1 MKDEDQSPAFTTDV
15 AIASYYSTG
24 VEVDRLAATNLL
36 EFERTKHIL
45 LAHLPRSGHVIDVG
59 GGPGVYSA
67 WLAAQGYRV
76 DLIDQVPLHVEEA
89 RRLSSA
95 GASFDIHLGDA
106 RQLPLGDAVADAVL
120 LMGPIYHLVERTDR
134 DLALAE
140 ARRVLRPGGILI
152 AAAIGRFAWL
162 CDAVVRDLA
171 RERRVVDSVVAS
183 VETGMS
189 TQDPRPQSFHAYF
202 HRPDELREEIVAAKF
217 ESVEIVAVEGI
228 GHLLHDVNQR
238 LADPSSAEPLLELL
252 HRFEGDAAMLGISSH
267 LMAIACRGS

>member
-1 MKDEDQSPAFTTDV
+1 
-15 AIASYYSTG
+15 
-24 VEVDRLAATNLL
+24 
-36 EFERTKHIL
+36 
-45 LAHLPRSGHVIDVG
+45 VIDVG

-76 DLIDQVPLHVEEA
+76 ELVDPVPLHVEEA
-89 RRLSSA
+89 RRLSNA
-95 GASFDIHLGDA
+95 GASFDVHLGDA
-106 RQLPLGDAVADAVL
+106 RQLPFGDAIADAML

-140 ARRVLRPGGILI
+140 ARRVLRPGGVLI

-162 CDAVVRDLA
+162 CDAVARDLT

-189 TQDPRPQSFHAYF
+189 TQDPRPQAFHAYF
-202 HRPDELREEIVAAKF
+202 HRPDELRDEITTAQF

-252 HRFEGDAAMLGISSH
+252 HHFEGDPALLGISSH
-267 LMAIACRGS
+267 LMAIARSCAAPPQRMGGFAAGTR